1 MACEVV
7 QVSTSSFE
15 RIASSLASIL
25 PAGSTPD
32 LDVASFKPNEADE
45 LVRERVS
52 RAEREV
58 SLLRLAAVVVNVA
71 VSVLLVEQ
79 VTVPESH
86 IRLILGGS
94 VVYAGGVAVAGWSSE
109 RTGIGVG
116 YATAATDAILIA
128 TWIYA
133 TGGLDSPFHVL
144 WYASIAA
151 VAYRF
156 DILRVGVASAGY
168 VGLYTLV
175 AVALGQ
181 LPAGGSQLVL
191 HGAYIPLTGGLV
203 ALLAHTHADEARAR
217 LEIEATQSERERNRI
232 ARVEEK
238 WRSILENAPEIVMM
252 VDPDGGIEY
261 CNLVD
266 EDEQEEIQGAPAT
279 DWLPSRA
286 HERFEDALAR
296 VVEDGETE
304 CFEIEGRRPG
314 GGIGAYVTRLGPIT
328 KDGEVVGASLVS
340 TDVSKLR
347 ATQIELEEHAR
358 ELERS
363 HEILAEYARL
373 AAHDLQEPLRDIS
386 CYAQL
391 IEEEA
396 GDGLPDEIS
405 EYATFAIQGAKRL
418 HRLVGAMRELSE
430 VDARTP
436 DVEALDLEPVVQ
448 DAITTV
454 LADLDGGTAEIEVRD
469 MVPVQADE
477 VMLRQALAELID
489 NALNFGGEQP
499 RIRIGAEQTEGEVA
513 LWVEDDGPGI
523 PVDYQDRVLEAFE
536 RLHAWSEVPGAGT
549 GLAIADRVAVKHGGR
564 LTVEASD
571 LGGTRMVLQLPR
583 SDLVDVEEFAS
594 ASTSTPSAKARAE
607 G

>member
-1 MACEVV
+1 M
-7 QVSTSSFE
+7 STSSLE

-25 PAGSTPD
+25 PGGSTLDLGVAQYKPD
-32 LDVASFKPNEADE
+32 QAAE
-45 LVRERVS
+45 LALERMS

-71 VSVLLVEQ
+71 VYAFLIDQ
-79 VTVPESH
+79 VTIPESQ
-86 IRLILGGS
+86 IWLILGSS
-94 VVYAGGVAVAGWSSE
+94 VVYAGGVAVASWSSE

-133 TGGLDSPFHVL
+133 TGGLGSPFHVL

-156 DILRVGVASAGY
+156 DILRVCVASAGY

-181 LPAGGSQLVL
+181 LPAGGGQLVL
-191 HGAYIPLTGGLV
+191 HGAYIPLTGGVV

-217 LEIEATQSERERNRI
+217 LEIEAAQTSSERDRI

-266 EDEQEEIQGAPAT
+266 EAEQDEIQGAPAT
-279 DWLPSRA
+279 DWLPARA
-286 HERFEDALAR
+286 HERFDEALER
-296 VVEDGETE
+296 VVEEGVTE
-304 CFEIEGRRPG
+304 SFEIEGRRPG
-314 GGIGAYVTRLGPIT
+314 GGLGAYVTRLGPIT
-328 KDGEVVGASLVS
+328 KEGEVVGASLVS
-340 TDVSKLR
+340 TDVSELR

-391 IEEEA
+391 LEEA
-396 GDGLPDEIS
+396 ATDELPDEAS
-405 EYATFAIQGAKRL
+405 EYAEFAIQGAKRL

-436 DVEALDLEPVVQ
+436 DVEAFDLEPVVD
-448 DAITTV
+448 DAINTV
-454 LADLDGGTAEIEVRD
+454 LADRAGSDAEIEIQD
-469 MVPVQADE
+469 LIHVQADE
-477 VMLRQALAELID
+477 EMLRQALVELID
-489 NALNFGGEQP
+489 NALTFGGEWP
-499 RIRIGAEQTEGEVA
+499 HVRIGAGQTAGGVA
-513 LWVEDDGPGI
+513 VWVEDDGPGI
-523 PVDYQDRVLEAFE
+523 PVDYQDRILEAFE
-536 RLHAWSEVPGAGT
+536 RLHAWSEIPGAGT

-564 LTVEASD
+564 LTVEASE
-571 LGGTRMVLQLPR
+571 LGGTRMVIRLPTTE
-583 SDLVDVEEFAS
+583 LLGVDAFAS
-594 ASTSTPSAKARAE
+594 ASSTAEQAKARVE